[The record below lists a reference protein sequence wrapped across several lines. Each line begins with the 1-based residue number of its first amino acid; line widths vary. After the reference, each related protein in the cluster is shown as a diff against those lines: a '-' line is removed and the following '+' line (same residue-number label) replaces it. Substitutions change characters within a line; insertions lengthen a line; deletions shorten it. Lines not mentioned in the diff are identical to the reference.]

1 MKMKRLL
8 AFLMSGL
15 VMLSCTAC
23 SEDDNTKKDSTP
35 DTTISET
42 DTSDKQ
48 DSDINNSTEDDNST
62 NNGSTADSDVTV
74 PDAVITPFRYTDSNC
89 KSIYICIDNL
99 AQKCQTAGKR
109 LSITDDDCTGVL
121 VINSATGES
130 VKILNVEGASS
141 ANPTLSE
148 SAIKAISKAV
158 DNYLPKNSEKNLVG
172 SVYCV
177 YFNSSG
183 FPSEVFWAED
193 ETSEIVGKY
202 PSEDTYAYTEG
213 GIKSIIENG
222 PEAFGNKPLV

>member
-23 SEDDNTKKDSTP
+23 SEDDNTKKDSKP

-48 DSDINNSTEDDNST
+48 DSDSTEDSDSETITDIITAPFDNA
-62 NNGSTADSDVTV
+62 NANCE
-74 PDAVITPFRYTDSNC
+74 VIFSAA
-89 KSIYICIDNL
+89 KALSE
-99 AQKCQTAGKR
+99 KCQTAGILFTK
-109 LSITDDDCTGVL
+109 TDGDCTGIL
-121 VINSATGES
+121 VINSATEES
-130 VKILNVEGASS
+130 VSILNIEGASS

-148 SAIKAISKAV
+148 SAINALSKAADKAV
-158 DNYLPKNSEKNLVG
+158 DKHSSEQNLVS
-172 SVYCV
+172 SVYCIF
-177 YFNSSG
+177 YNGRG
-183 FPSEVFWAED
+183 FPTAVFWAED
-193 ETSEIVGKY
+193 ETTEIVGKY
-202 PSEDTYAYTEG
+202 PSDDTYAYTEG